1 MPPSGRLSRQTFL
14 PPLPATLTRY
24 GLLIAVL
31 AALPASAASPDF
43 AARCNALAA
52 AARVRVV
59 FEDRPVAYD
68 NHHDT
73 AALGRR
79 SGAAA
84 SRNHSVLGVTH
95 ATPQSRL
102 EVTARALVDTDGRVC
117 AAPDITLNLGFSEM
131 TVSLARELTTA
142 CQRQLVGA
150 HEQQHVAIWRN
161 HYRAGARL
169 IETRLRQTP
178 PAPLYFATRQA
189 MQHGLSVQIKARIA
203 PLLARLDAGIGAA
216 HASID
221 SPTAYREVESR
232 MRTCP

>member
-1 MPPSGRLSRQTFL
+1 MLVRC
-14 PPLPATLTRY
+14 ATLAACLT
-24 GLLIAVL
+24 
-31 AALPASAASPDF
+31 ALPASAASPDF

-52 AARVRVV
+52 AANVRVV
-59 FEDRPVAYD
+59 FEDHPVAYD
-68 NHHDT
+68 NRHDT

-117 AAPDITLNLGFSEM
+117 AAPDITLHLGFSEM
-131 TVSLARELTTA
+131 TVSLARELSTD
-142 CQRQLVGA
+142 CQRRVVGA

-169 IETRLRQTP
+169 IETRLRQGP
-178 PAPLYFATRQA
+178 PKPLYFASRQA
-189 MQHGLSVQIKARIA
+189 MQRGLSVQIKARVA
-203 PLLARLDAGIGAA
+203 PWLARLDAGVGAA

-221 SPTAYREVESR
+221 SPASYREVESR
-232 MRTCP
+232 MRACP